1 MRKSKK
7 KIIKVDKKA
16 FKKIP
21 KFKVTLP
28 KCKHKWETH
37 RCNCGLCDVYGL
49 KICYECG
56 GIK

>member
-1 MRKSKK
+1 MKK

-16 FKKIP
+16 FKKTP

-28 KCKHKWETH
+28 KCKHKWEIH
-37 RCNCGLCDVYGL
+37 DCNCGLCDAYGY
-49 KICYECG
+49 KVCYECG